1 MNIQEN
7 RIKNNCNKRKELRTL
22 VLSTNVNDYDTGE
35 FPSPINNDNNHSDN
49 KPDRM
54 SFTNNL
60 SHRFAY
66 DQNKGVIFDFFQ
78 ESDDDLEDVEEADD
92 GEKNNN
98 EYY

>member
-7 RIKNNCNKRKELRTL
+7 RIKNNCNKRKKLRIL
-22 VLSTNVNDYDTGE
+22 VLSPNVNDYDTGE
-35 FPSPINNDNNHSDN
+35 FPYPINNDNNRSDN

-66 DQNKGVIFDFFQ
+66 DQNKGVIFDFSQ
-78 ESDDDLEDVEEADD
+78 ESDDDVEDVEEADD